1 MLFGLLGLEYKRE
14 RRATVLIVGERIN
27 GCWEA
32 KGRPEKGS
40 KLFDNASLLF
50 PVITSKKVF
59 GQFGHFHF
67 YPSPALILTLC
78 LYRSAMYNLDNLT
91 LWICTHSKGKGKSEE
106 EDNDLPIYNMEVAPA
121 GKADTVGKLG
131 KWKLGMFILIL
142 ILSGC
147 WKT

>member
-50 PVITSKKVF
+50 LVITSKEVF

-91 LWICTHSKGKGKSEE
+91 LH
-106 EDNDLPIYNMEVAPA
+106 P
-121 GKADTVGKLG
+121 
-131 KWKLGMFILIL
+131 
-142 ILSGC
+142 
-147 WKT
+147 